1 MDVKEKAFEL
11 VIVIIGKLVDLLA
24 YVVHSL

>member
-11 VIVIIGKLVDLLA
+11 AIVIIGKLVDLLT